1 MRARVL
7 AAAEKLGYE
16 PNLVARGLK
25 HGATMTVAFI
35 VRDISNPTAAEIVLG
50 AEVVLRSR
58 GYSMLLTNSH
68 DDASLDAAHIRL
80 VRQRQVDGLL
90 LTLADERNPET
101 LNELRRLTV
110 PFVVVDRDLPADIPA
125 SRIVTDMR
133 SGIREASEYLI
144 RLGHRSIGLICGP
157 ATLRFGR
164 ECAAGLK
171 AACRRHPEA
180 VPAIRSGPLT
190 REHGRA
196 ATFDLLGAATPATA
210 IIAGGNQLIPGVL
223 EAVNEL
229 KLRVPDRVSLVTVD
243 DIPLLHLVQPPIA
256 VVSTDLV
263 GLGEEAA
270 RMLLD
275 RIDGG
280 APTRAVVPTVFQPRE
295 SCGPPPR

>member
-1 MRARVL
+1 M
-7 AAAEKLGYE
+7 
-16 PNLVARGLK
+16 
-25 HGATMTVAFI
+25 
-35 VRDISNPTAAEIVLG
+35 
-50 AEVVLRSR
+50 
-58 GYSMLLTNSH
+58 
-68 DDASLDAAHIRL
+68 
-80 VRQRQVDGLL
+80 
-90 LTLADERNPET
+90 
-101 LNELRRLTV
+101 
-110 PFVVVDRDLPADIPA
+110 
-125 SRIVTDMR
+125 
-133 SGIREASEYLI
+133 
-144 RLGHRSIGLICGP
+144 
-157 ATLRFGR
+157 
-164 ECAAGLK
+164 
-171 AACRRHPEA
+171 
-180 VPAIRSGPLT
+180 IRSGPLT